1 MSLNFISLAKTAS
14 FIVDNRGK
22 TVPTA
27 EKGIPLIKTNCITN
41 EQLYPQVDG
50 AFYISQEIYDTW
62 FRAHPKPGDI
72 ILTLKGSQNGAA
84 CLVPNPVNFV
94 IAQDMVAIRVNET
107 VINAHYLLAA
117 LRSREVQHQI
127 KTLDVSG
134 VIPHLKKTDF
144 DKLILPFPS
153 REIQDYTG
161 QLYYKLSSK
170 IELLRQQ
177 NQDLEELAQT
187 LFKRWFVEF
196 EFPIEVKGKKE
207 KVIDCD
213 DDENLLPITSNFL
226 TYKSSGGKMVES
238 ELGEI
243 PEGWKLKPLESIL
256 RIHNGYSYK
265 GSELQESD
273 IALVTLKNFDRN
285 GGFRFDGF
293 KELVSES
300 YKEKHIVNV
309 GDLIVAHTDL
319 THDAEVLGNPAII
332 MKNDKYKE
340 LVISMDLVKVESKL
354 DGITTAFLYYLMRD
368 KRFKSHC
375 KGYSNGTTVLHL
387 SKTAIPEYLFAFPE
401 NMKLIKDFG
410 RYAKS
415 VYEKISVNIEEIQT
429 LTQLRDT
436 LLPKLMSGE
445 IRLEHD
451 YND

>member
-1 MSLNFISLAKTAS
+1 MSLDLISLAKTAR

-22 TVPTA
+22 TVPTVD
-27 EKGIPLIKTNCITN
+27 KGIPLIKTNCITN
-41 EQLYPQVDG
+41 EQLYPQIDG

-144 DKLILPFPS
+144 DKLILQYPS
-153 REIQDYTG
+153 REIQDYIG
-161 QLYYKLSSK
+161 QLYFKLSSK

-177 NQDLEELAQT
+177 NRDLEELAQT

-196 EFPIEVKGKKE
+196 EFPFDFAQGKPN
-207 KVIDCD
+207 
-213 DDENLLPITSNFL
+213 ENGEP
-226 TYKSSGGKMVES
+226 YKSSGGKMVES

-243 PEGWKLKPLESIL
+243 PEGWRVGCLDDLIINYSNKRIPLSS
-256 RIHNGYSYK
+256 N
-265 GSELQESD
+265 
-273 IALVTLKNFDRN
+273 DRN
-285 GGFRFDGF
+285 KRKGIYPYYGASGIVDYIDDYIFEG
-293 KELVSES
+293 
-300 YKEKHIVNV
+300 KHILFSEDGENLRSRNTPIVFLVDGKFWVNNH
-309 GDLIVAHTDL
+309 AHIL
-319 THDAEVLGNPAII
+319 QGKKPYQFYFI
-332 MKNDKYKE
+332 Y
-340 LVISMDLVKVESKL
+340 
-354 DGITTAFLYYLMRD
+354 
-368 KRFKSHC
+368 
-375 KGYSNGTTVLHL
+375 LHL
-387 SKTAIPEYLFAFPE
+387 L
-401 NMKLIKDFG
+401 N
-410 RYAKS
+410 
-415 VYEKISVNIEEIQT
+415 VNIDPLITGAVQPKVNKANLHSLELLQPNDRVLKVFNEIASCLFNKFAVSSEEIQT

-445 IRLEHD
+445 IRVSE
-451 YND
+451 